1 VWQIVHVAEKLQT
14 MWVCRSVFCVLS
26 DWLAVCPA
34 IIKLWLDIRRIIG
47 HKSNLPIPRVHAGHD
62 TPDAVTD
69 TVSYSQSCTGKNII
83 ITKVFINKNKI
94 YKYWGTWYNLWYD
107 TLRPI
112 WHWIKIAKSLRYIS
126 LKK

>member
-69 TVSYSQSCTGKNII
+69 TVSYSQSCTGKKY
-83 ITKVFINKNKI
+83 ITKVFICTKI
-94 YKYWGTWYNLWYD
+94 D
-107 TLRPI
+107 
-112 WHWIKIAKSLRYIS
+112 
-126 LKK
+126 